1 MLEPACTW
9 VARGLHGLLRVPTAG
24 KLCRPIAGRARES
37 QLALPAASAANL
49 CHVFWALAVILL
61 AFAGFT
67 IIVVKLRRR
76 APTRDDSGDA
86 VDSANSGRRI
96 DLEQLKGF
104 VYVGA
109 AALALLAL
117 AVILMGLFANRN
129 GRAEGLAVLGFFGYA
144 AYLVAATAVLYVI
157 SRKG

>member
-1 MLEPACTW
+1 
-9 VARGLHGLLRVPTAG
+9 
-24 KLCRPIAGRARES
+24 
-37 QLALPAASAANL
+37 
-49 CHVFWALAVILL
+49 VFWALAVILL
-61 AFAGFT
+61 TFAGFT
-67 IIVVKLRRR
+67 VIVVKVRR
-76 APTRDDSGDA
+76 PTRTGDESGEA

-96 DLEQLKGF
+96 DPEQLKGF

-109 AALALLAL
+109 AALALAL

-144 AYLVAATAVLYVI
+144 AYLVAATAVLYVM